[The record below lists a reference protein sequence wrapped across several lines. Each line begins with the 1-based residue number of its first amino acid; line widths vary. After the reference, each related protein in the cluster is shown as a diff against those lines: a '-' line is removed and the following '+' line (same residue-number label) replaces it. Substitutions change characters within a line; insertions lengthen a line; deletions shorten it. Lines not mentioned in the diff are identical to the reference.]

1 MAILS
6 LALSV
11 VLPNGM
17 RALDRMVLHSVLFEF
32 QTSLGEARNRAF
44 SAEANVSIASDG
56 GQILGALEP
65 RPGWSAYADRPLL
78 IGSDGACSPAMV
90 TFRRADEPAMQV
102 RVEPDCR
109 ARRVS

>member
-1 MAILS
+1 LAILS

-44 SAEANVSIASDG
+44 VAETDVLIATDG
-56 GQILGALEP
+56 NRIAGSLEP
-65 RPGWSAYADRPLL
+65 RPGWTAYADRPLL
-78 IGSDGACSPAMV
+78 VGSDGACSPAIV
-90 TFRRADEPAMQV
+90 TFRRAEEPVMQV
-102 RVEPDCR
+102 RVEPDCQ
-109 ARRVS
+109 ARRVN